1 MTNYLPAWPL
11 ELNGFLLFGALILIG
26 VAGGHLAHRTGVLPR
41 ITGFIAT
48 GFILGPSVLGLLT
61 PDMLSKAQLFVDLA
75 LGLILFQLGRLLNL
89 PLAFRAKGL
98 LGASL
103 MESALSFLLV
113 FGVLNALG
121 IAPLPAALAAAIGI
135 SSSPAVVLMVV
146 KELNAKGPLTDR
158 TLMLVALNNILS
170 FLAYT
175 ALLPLLHYT
184 QAADWHTVWLQPL
197 YKLAMSVL
205 LAWVLARLL
214 LVLARTVGESEG
226 LQFALLVGAI
236 VGGIGLA
243 KALAASDLLTLLA
256 MGGFARHLDRK
267 KALLNVDFGHGG
279 QLFFVILF
287 VVAGANLHVHD
298 LMTAGWAAVGFVL
311 ARFAGKAL
319 GAMLL
324 VRTGLPPA
332 KAGLASMTL
341 MPMAGMAIGLAQSTS
356 AMYPQLAATITAIV
370 LGAIAIL
377 ETLGPI
383 ATEYALKRSG
393 EVHPEAD
400 VSH

>member
-1 MTNYLPAWPL
+1 MASYLPLWPL
-11 ELNGFLLFGALILIG
+11 ELNGFLLFGILILIG

-61 PDMLSKAQLFVDLA
+61 PAMLNMAQLFVDLA
-75 LGLILFQLGRLLNL
+75 LGLILFQLGQLLNL

-98 LGASL
+98 IWASL
-103 MESALSFLLV
+103 LESALSFVLV
-113 FGVLNALG
+113 FGVLYTLG
-121 IAPLPAALAAAIGI
+121 IPPLPAALAAAIGI
-135 SSSPAVVLMVV
+135 SSSPAVALMVV
-146 KELNAKGPLTDR
+146 KELDASGPLTDR

-175 ALLPLLHYT
+175 LLLPFLHYT
-184 QAADWHTVWLQPL
+184 QAADWNTVLLQPI
-197 YKLAMSVL
+197 YKLSMSVL
-205 LAWVLARLL
+205 LAWA
-214 LVLARTVGESEG
+214 LARTLLALARQVGNNEG
-226 LQFALLVGAI
+226 LQFALLVGVI

-243 KALAASDLLTLLA
+243 KALEASDLLTLLA
-256 MGGFARHLDRK
+256 MGGFVRHLDRK
-267 KALLNVDFGHGG
+267 RALMDVDFGHGG

-287 VVAGANLHVHD
+287 VVAGATLHLHD
-298 LMTAGWAAVGFVL
+298 LMTAGWAAVGFVV
-311 ARFAGKAL
+311 ARFIGKAL
-319 GAMLL
+319 GVMVLTS
-324 VRTGLPPA
+324 TGLPRE
-332 KAGLASMTL
+332 KAHLASLTL
-341 MPMAGMAIGLAQSTS
+341 MPMAGMAIGLTQSTS
-356 AMYPQLAATITAIV
+356 TMYPQFATTLTAIV

-393 EVHPEAD
+393 EVHSEAD

>member
-1 MTNYLPAWPL
+1 MTSYLPTWPL
-11 ELNGFLLFGALILIG
+11 QLNGFLLFGALILIG
-26 VAGGHLAHRTGVLPR
+26 VAGGHLAHRTKYLPR

-61 PDMLSKAQLFVDLA
+61 PAMLSMSQLFVDLA

-103 MESALSFLLV
+103 LESALSFALV
-113 FGVLNALG
+113 FGVLYTLG

-146 KELNAKGPLTDR
+146 KELDASGPLTDR

-175 ALLPLLHYT
+175 LLLPFLHYA
-184 QAADWHTVWLQPL
+184 QEADWNTVLLQPV
-197 YKLAMSVL
+197 YKLSMSVL
-205 LAWVLARLL
+205 LAWALARLL
-214 LVLARTVGESEG
+214 LGLARLVGNNEG
-226 LQFALLVGAI
+226 LQFALLIGVI

-243 KALAASDLLTLLA
+243 KVLQASDLLTVLA
-256 MGGFARHLDRK
+256 MGGLARQMDRR
-267 KALLNVDFGHGG
+267 KALMDVDFGHGG

-298 LMTAGWAAVGFVL
+298 LMTAGWAAVGFVV
-311 ARFAGKAL
+311 ARFVGKAL
-319 GAMLL
+319 GVMALM
-324 VRTGLPPA
+324 RTGLPVE
-332 KAGLASMTL
+332 KAGLASLTL
-341 MPMAGMAIGLAQSTS
+341 MPMAGMAIGLTQSTS
-356 AMYPQLAATITAIV
+356 AMYPQFATTLTAIV

-400 VSH
+400 VAH

>member
-1 MTNYLPAWPL
+1 MTSYLPTWPL

-26 VAGGHLAHRTGVLPR
+26 VAGGHLAHRTKYLPR

-48 GFILGPSVLGLLT
+48 GFILGPSVLELLS
-61 PDMLSKAQLFVDLA
+61 PAMLIRSQIFVDLA

-103 MESALSFLLV
+103 LESALSFALV
-113 FGVLNALG
+113 FGVLYSLG

-146 KELNAKGPLTDR
+146 KELDASGPLTDR

-175 ALLPLLHYT
+175 LLLPFLHYA
-184 QAADWHTVWLQPL
+184 QAADWNTVALQPV
-197 YKLAMSVL
+197 YKLSMSIL
-205 LAWVLARLL
+205 LAWGLARVLLGLARL
-214 LVLARTVGESEG
+214 VGNNEG
-226 LQFALLVGAI
+226 LQFALLIGVI

-243 KALAASDLLTLLA
+243 KALEASDLLVVLA
-256 MGGFARHLDRK
+256 MGGFARQLDRK
-267 KALLNVDFGHGG
+267 KALMDVDFGHGG

-287 VVAGANLHVHD
+287 VVAGANLHIHD
-298 LMTAGWAAVGFVL
+298 LMTAGWAAVGFVV

-319 GAMLL
+319 GVMLL
-324 VRTGLPPA
+324 TRTGLPRQ
-332 KAGLASMTL
+332 KAGLASLTL
-341 MPMAGMAIGLAQSTS
+341 MPMAGMAIGLTQSTS
-356 AMYPQLAATITAIV
+356 AMYPQFATTITAIV

>member
-1 MTNYLPAWPL
+1 MPAYLPAWPPD
-11 ELNGFLLFGALILIG
+11 LNGFLLFGALILIG

-41 ITGFIAT
+41 ITGFIAA
-48 GFILGPSVLGLLT
+48 GFLLGPSALELFT
-61 PDMLSKAQLFVDLA
+61 PAMLEQSQIFVDLA

-89 PLAFRAKGL
+89 PLVFRARGL

-103 MESALSFLLV
+103 LESSLSFVLV
-113 FGVLNALG
+113 FAVLQAVG

-146 KELNAKGPLTDR
+146 KELDASGPLTER

-175 ALLPLLHYT
+175 ALLPFLHYA
-184 QAADWHTVWLQPL
+184 QAADWNTVLLQPV

-205 LAWVLARLL
+205 LAWALARVLLWLARL
-214 LVLARTVGESEG
+214 VGDSEG
-226 LQFALLVGAI
+226 LQFALLIGVI

-243 KALAASDLLTLLA
+243 KALAASQLLTLLA
-256 MGGFARHLDRK
+256 VGAFARHMDRR
-267 KALLNVDFGHGG
+267 KALMDVDFGHGG

-287 VVAGANLHVHD
+287 VVAGARLHVHD
-298 LMTAGWAAVGFVL
+298 LMTAGWAAVGFVA

-319 GAMLL
+319 GAMVLM
-324 VRTGLPPA
+324 RTGLPLE
-332 KAGLASMTL
+332 KAGLASLTL
-341 MPMAGMAIGLAQSTS
+341 LPMAGMAIGLTQSTA
-356 AMYPQLAATITAIV
+356 AMYPEFATTLTAIV

-377 ETLGPI
+377 ETIGPI
-383 ATEYALKRSG
+383 ATEFALKRSG
-393 EVHPEAD
+393 EVRPDAE

>member
-1 MTNYLPAWPL
+1 LPSYLPSWPL
-11 ELNGFLLFGALILIG
+11 DLNGFLLFGLLILIG
-26 VAGGHLAHRTGVLPR
+26 VAGGHLAHRSGVVPR

-48 GFILGPSVLGLLT
+48 GFLLGPSILGLLT
-61 PDMLSKAQLFVDLA
+61 PAMLDKSQVFVDLA

-98 LGASL
+98 MAASL
-103 MESALSFLLV
+103 LESVLSFGLV
-113 FGVLNALG
+113 FAVLTALG

-146 KELNAKGPLTDR
+146 KELDASGPLTDR

-175 ALLPLLHYT
+175 LLLPFLHY
-184 QAADWHTVWLQPL
+184 AESAGWETVVLQPV
-197 YKLAMSVL
+197 YKLATSIL
-205 LAWVLARLL
+205 LAWFLAKVLLSLARM
-214 LVLARTVGESEG
+214 VGNSEG
-226 LQFALLVGAI
+226 LQFALLIGVI

-243 KALAASDLLTLLA
+243 KALEASELLTMLA
-256 MGGFARHLDRK
+256 IGGFARDLDKK
-267 KALLNVDFGHGG
+267 KALLDVDFGHGG
-279 QLFFVILF
+279 QIFFVILF

-298 LMTAGWAAVGFVL
+298 LMTAGWAAVGFVV
-311 ARFAGKAL
+311 ARFVGKAL
-319 GAMLL
+319 GVMVL
-324 VRTGLPPA
+324 VRTGMTRE
-332 KAGLASMTL
+332 KAGLASLTL
-341 MPMAGMAIGLAQSTS
+341 LPMAGMAIGLTQST
-356 AMYPQLAATITAIV
+356 AQMYPHFATTITAIV

-383 ATEYALKRSG
+383 ATEFALKRSG
-393 EVHPEAD
+393 EVHPDAD

>member
-1 MTNYLPAWPL
+1 MTSYLPAWPL

-61 PDMLSKAQLFVDLA
+61 PTMLSMSQVFVDLA

-98 LGASL
+98 LWASL
-103 MESALSFLLV
+103 LESALSFLLV
-113 FGVLNALG
+113 FGVLYSLG
-121 IAPLPAALAAAIGI
+121 IPPMPAALAAAIGI

-146 KELNAKGPLTDR
+146 KELDASGPLTDR

-175 ALLPLLHYT
+175 ALLPLLHYS
-184 QAADWHTVWLQPL
+184 QAADWNTVWLQPL
-197 YKLAMSVL
+197 YKLTMSVL
-205 LAWVLARLL
+205 LAWFLARLL
-214 LVLARTVGESEG
+214 LGLARLVGGHEG
-226 LQFALLVGAI
+226 LQFALLIGAI

-243 KALAASDLLTLLA
+243 KALGASDLLALLA

-267 KALLNVDFGHGG
+267 KALLAVDFGHGG

-298 LMTAGWAAVGFVL
+298 LMTAGWAAVGFVV

-319 GAMLL
+319 GAMMLI
-324 VRTGLPPA
+324 RTGLPPA
-332 KAGLASMTL
+332 KAGLTSLTL
-341 MPMAGMAIGLAQSTS
+341 MPMAGMAIGLTQSTA
-356 AMYPQLAATITAIV
+356 AMYPQVAATITAII

-393 EVHPEAD
+393 EVHPEAE
-400 VSH
+400 VKH